1 MLKRTNKRTKD
12 NASDNVGK
20 YSIGGVAS
28 SNVVTNERMAR
39 RSRRTRIGIIAT
51 AATVAALGA
60 GIAGFSPLA
69 SAEQAPAVSDFNAVQ
84 GVLSG
89 GSIDTGVSVPVNAEN
104 AVERVSAAHNGIP
117 MVKDTMSRLNYGAYT
132 MNDAIASVIAARS
145 GAVGVADELEE
156 AYGEYLSDGAIEK
169 ARELEQGM
177 LSASSVSEFDG
188 LKAQFDDI
196 RESAADAEKKAK
208 EEAERRESTKM
219 TGDRSKGPILTK
231 EAGSI
236 YYDGHK
242 ETYYNLDLSNVI
254 RGWEDEFGEYH
265 VDERGFKMLGDYII
279 VAANLD
285 VHPRGSIVE
294 CSAGQAVVLDT
305 GGFAKNNP
313 TQLDV
318 AVAW

>member
-1 MLKRTNKRTKD
+1 MLKRSNKGTKD
-12 NASDNVGK
+12 NINGNIGK

-89 GSIDTGVSVPVNAEN
+89 GSVDGSVSVPVNAEN
-104 AVERVSAAHNGIP
+104 AAERVSAAHNGIP
-117 MVKDTMSRLNYGAYT
+117 LVKDTMSRLNYGAYT

-145 GAVGVADELEE
+145 GAVGIADELTET
-156 AYGEYLSDGAIEK
+156 YGEYLSDEEAEK
-169 ARELEQGM
+169 VRELEQGM
-177 LSASSVSEFDG
+177 LSASSVSEFDK

-208 EEAERRESTKM
+208 EESNRRESTKM
-219 TGDRSKGPILTK
+219 TGDRSRGPILTK
-231 EAGSI
+231 EAGAI

-242 ETYYNLDLSNVI
+242 ETYYNLNMSVLINQF
-254 RGWEDEFGEYH
+254 EDEFGEYH
-265 VDERGFKMLGDYII
+265 VDERGFKMLGDYIM

-285 VHPRGSIVE
+285 LYPKGTIVE
-294 CSAGQAVVLDT
+294 TSAGQGVVVDT

-313 TQLDV
+313 TQFDI
-318 AVAW
+318 AVTW